1 MFAPRQPDAMFVFR
15 TVRSPPTFCME
26 PGAPPFIRLD
36 VRVCLP
42 SVPCM
47 SITQTKRLTARP
59 VTALVPDLGL
69 NYPNWLMG
77 PFDLVMGC
85 FFIRPQLS
93 H

>member
-1 MFAPRQPDAMFVFR
+1 
-15 TVRSPPTFCME
+15 ME

-42 SVPCM
+42 SVPRM

-77 PFDLVMGC
+77 PFDLGNG
-85 FFIRPQLS
+85 FFYLDQNRLTGTGKIGPTVALIDDNLV